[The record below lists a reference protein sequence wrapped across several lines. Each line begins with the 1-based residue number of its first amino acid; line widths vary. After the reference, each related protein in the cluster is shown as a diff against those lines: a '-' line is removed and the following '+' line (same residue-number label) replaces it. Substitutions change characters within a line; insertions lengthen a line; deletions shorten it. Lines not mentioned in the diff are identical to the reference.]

1 MAHILPLIR
10 PTGNASLMHVCC
22 VSVIKESWIFIGKNL
37 SVKTA
42 ILESSSEQI
51 AGWLRGLLSL
61 AEFAETCF
69 CRYEWLI

>member
-1 MAHILPLIR
+1 M
-10 PTGNASLMHVCC
+10 
-22 VSVIKESWIFIGKNL
+22 SVIKESWIFIGKNL